1 MHGSTQPYKRREL
14 ESLLANSLLQGAKY
28 SSTTTTLALLSTQNT
43 SHGRTTAAWEVNAG
57 AQAGRSDSWQ
67 PDNGHD
73 VMITRLWSRWSERSE
88 GEEGIRIKE
97 ERHEI
102 GGVPSGP
109 LPSW

>member
-14 ESLLANSLLQGAKY
+14 ESLLVHSLLQGAKY
-28 SSTTTTLALLSTQNT
+28 LSTTTTLALLAYQNT

-73 VMITRLWSRWSERSE
+73 VMITRLGLDGRRRMMES
-88 GEEGIRIKE
+88 KA
-97 ERHEI
+97 
-102 GGVPSGP
+102 SG
-109 LPSW
+109 LKKKDTK